1 LGTQEIRKDT
11 SSIFSSVPDFLI
23 GQMNFAV
30 LQFPAS
36 NCDQDA
42 LHVLKNVLGHNARFV
57 WHKESSLGDA
67 AAVIV
72 PGGFSYGDYLRC
84 GAIARFSPVM
94 QAVRQFADN
103 GGLVLGIC
111 NGFQVLCEADLL
123 PGALIRNRDL
133 QFHCEHVFLKTL
145 TTDSPFTSQIPAAK
159 LLKIPIAHGEGCYFA
174 DEETLAKL
182 RAGNQILW
190 HYCDTKGE
198 VTDNANPN
206 GALQNIAGIC
216 NERRNVAGLM
226 PHPER
231 ACEPLL
237 GSDDGRLIF
246 ECMIHALQIKLAA
259 KAA

>member
-1 LGTQEIRKDT
+1 MT
-11 SSIFSSVPDFLI
+11 
-23 GQMNFAV
+23 FAV

-42 LHVLKNVLGHNARFV
+42 IHALRDVLGQSARYV
-57 WHKESSLGDA
+57 WHKETSLGDA
-67 AAVIV
+67 DAVVV

-94 QAVRQFADN
+94 QAVKQFADN

-111 NGFQVLCEADLL
+111 NGFQVLTEAGLL
-123 PGALIRNRDL
+123 PGALTRNRSL
-133 QFHCEHVFLKTL
+133 QFRCENIFLKTA
-145 TTDSPFTSQIPAAK
+145 TPDSPFTSQIPTG
-159 LLKIPIAHGEGCYFA
+159 KILRVPIAHGEGCYFA

-182 RAGNQILW
+182 KANNQILW
-190 HYCDTKGE
+190 QYCDAAGNL
-198 VTDNANPN
+198 TDAANPN

-231 ACEPLL
+231 ACELAL
-237 GSDDGRLIF
+237 GSDGGKWIF
-246 ECMIHALQIKLAA
+246 ESIFAALEKKTAA
-259 KAA
+259 QAA